1 MSTLQVI
8 SSIVLM
14 VLSIIVVLAVL
25 FQSEKKDST
34 MSSIYGG
41 AGNYFSG
48 TKSKTQDAKL
58 ALVTKIAGGIL
69 MVASILL
76 VIFGA

>member
-1 MSTLQVI
+1 MSALQIV
-8 SSIVLM
+8 SSIVLI
-14 VLSIIVVLAVL
+14 VLSFIVIFAVL
-25 FQSEKKDST
+25 FQSEKKDAG
-34 MSSIYGG
+34 MSAIYGG

-48 TKSKTQDAKL
+48 SKGKTTDARL
-58 ALVTKIAGGIL
+58 SLITKIAGGIL